1 MDTCT
6 LTLMTENKDLKSRLV
21 IGAKRDGRRE
31 YNEAARDELVMMCLK
46 PGASIARTA
55 MEHDVNPNQLRKWI
69 TRYRQQR
76 VAQTQQ
82 NSTSGITDGV
92 LIDTPTPIRPSVVS
106 EVPAFIPVVTA
117 PLAPPAVPQG
127 QSQSPPLMV
136 VELHVR
142 LPNGVEFELG
152 NASLDEL
159 ATIVQM
165 LGRLPCSGSTMG

>member
-31 YNEAARDELVMMCLK
+31 YDEAARDELVRMCLK
-46 PGASIARTA
+46 PGVSIARTA

-76 VAQTQQ
+76 MAHAQQ
-82 NSTSGITDGV
+82 NLASAVADGT
-92 LIDTPTPIRPSVVS
+92 LIDTPTSVPSSVA
-106 EVPAFIPVVTA
+106 PAFIPVVTA
-117 PLAPPAVPQG
+117 PLAPPDVTQER
-127 QSQSPPLMV
+127 SPPLPSMV
-136 VELHVR
+136 VALHVR

-152 NASLDEL
+152 NASLEEL

>member
-1 MDTCT
+1 VDTCT

-21 IGAKRDGRRE
+21 IGEKRDGRRE
-31 YNEAARDELVMMCLK
+31 YDENARDELVMMCLK
-46 PGASIARTA
+46 PGVSIARTA

-76 VAQTQQ
+76 MAQAQQ
-82 NSTSGITDGV
+82 TSPSGGADGV
-92 LIDTPTPIRPSVVS
+92 LIDTPTPVRPSVAR
-106 EVPAFIPVVTA
+106 EAPAFIPVVTA
-117 PLAPPAVPQG
+117 PSAPPAAPQG
-127 QSQSPPLMV
+127 PSQALPLMV
-136 VELHVR
+136 VALHVR